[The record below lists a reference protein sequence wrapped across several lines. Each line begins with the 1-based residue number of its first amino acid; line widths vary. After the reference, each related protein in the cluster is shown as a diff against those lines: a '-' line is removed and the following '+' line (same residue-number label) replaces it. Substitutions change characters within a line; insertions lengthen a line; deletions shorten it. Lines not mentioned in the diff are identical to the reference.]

1 MNNSLRLPL
10 ITLVTGVALSM
21 LCAPPASAADCANP
35 QGTDV
40 ARACAKAAEGAT
52 ELRRFVERTQGIYHL
67 SVYDFQVA
75 NVNSASATRSEH
87 YALLSTAARN

>member
-10 ITLVTGVALSM
+10 ISLVIGVVVSM
-21 LCAPPASAADCANP
+21 LFAPPASAADCANP

-40 ARACAKAAEGAT
+40 ARACAKAAQGAT

-75 NVNSASATRSEH
+75 NVNTASAARVER
-87 YALLSTAARN
+87 YASLSTPARH